1 MVFFELCGVFR
12 SLRLV
17 LVAGFGVL
25 ILTLL
30 TFSSRVDDLVACLF
44 VFLTTFGGLGA
55 VLRMGITNSFLRWLV
70 VIFRDGFEVL
80 PIGVTTFL
88 RSMLA
93 AAGLDAED
101 LLEPGVITVL
111 RRLLVLGAI
120 GLRLVPVRLA
130 TSTVRLTG
138 AGRDRAGVAAGREGA
153 GLLLGGL
160 LVRTLGAGR
169 LLGAGLLLGGL
180 LERTLGAGLLGAGLL
195 VRTLGA
201 GLLLGGL
208 LERTLGAGLLG
219 AGLLARAL
227 GAGLLGR
234 LLWAERAL
242 GACRGACL
250 AGAAFTLSDRS
261 PPRFAWRPLS
271 AKTGAKP
278 NATIKITNNEMFFFL
293 INILLF
299 LSPAASSQT
308 EDIDEPHTV

>member
-1 MVFFELCGVFR
+1 MVFSELCSFFR

-25 ILTLL
+25 ALALL
-30 TFSSRVDDLVACLF
+30 TFSSRVDDLVVCLF
-44 VFLTTFGGLGA
+44 VLLTTLGGLGA

-70 VIFRDGFEVL
+70 VIFRDGLEIL

-88 RSMLA
+88 RFMLA
-93 AAGLDAED
+93 VAGLGAAD

-111 RRLLVLGAI
+111 RRVLVLGAI
-120 GLRLVPVRLA
+120 VLRLVPVRLA

-138 AGRDRAGVAAGREGA
+138 AGRGRAGVAAGREGA

-160 LVRTLGAGR
+160 L
-169 LLGAGLLLGGL
+169 
-180 LERTLGAGLLGAGLL
+180 E
-195 VRTLGA
+195 RTLGA

-208 LERTLGAGLLG
+208 LARTLGAGLLG
-219 AGLLARAL
+219 AGLLALTFGAGLL
-227 GAGLLGR
+227 GAGLLARTLGAGLLLGGLLGR
-234 LLWAERAL
+234 LLGAGRAL

-308 EDIDEPHTV
+308 EDIDEPHMA

>member
-25 ILTLL
+25 GLILLTL
-30 TFSSRVDDLVACLF
+30 SSRVDDLVVCLF
-44 VFLTTFGGLGA
+44 VLLTTLGELGA

-70 VIFRDGFEVL
+70 VIFRDGLEVL
-80 PIGVTTFL
+80 PIGVTTFW
-88 RSMLA
+88 RFMLVV
-93 AAGLDAED
+93 AGLDTED

-111 RRLLVLGAI
+111 RRVLVLGAI
-120 GLRLVPVRLA
+120 VLRLVLVRLA

-160 LVRTLGAGR
+160 LERT
-169 LLGAGLLLGGL
+169 LGAGLLLGGL
-180 LERTLGAGLLGAGLL
+180 LARTLGAGLLGAGLL
-195 VRTLGA
+195 DLTFGAGLLALTLGA

-208 LERTLGAGLLG
+208 LGRLLG
-219 AGLLARAL
+219 AGRAL
-227 GAGLLGR
+227 GAF
-234 LLWAERAL
+234 
-242 GACRGACL
+242 RGACL
-250 AGAAFTLSDRS
+250 AGAAFTLSDCFEL
-261 PPRFAWRPLS
+261 RFAWRPLS

-293 INILLF
+293 INILTTPF
-299 LSPAASSQT
+299 SGNFFAGRRY
-308 EDIDEPHTV
+308 